1 MLENGQKRRTMTAI
15 QGIETIE
22 SLVNE
27 LQDADPDDYEDLA
40 KQLCIDPSDAI
51 EYATW
56 SEDKYTRNCLAH
68 TEEFELILLCWE
80 KGQSTPIH
88 DHNDQECW
96 VHVVEGTFCEG
107 RYIDS
112 ENGMEELGEF
122 DLLDEGLSYMNDN
135 MGYHRLSNS
144 TDGRAMTLHLYA
156 KPIQSCKIFN
166 EDTNQFMKVDLCYDT
181 VHDILNNT
189 RI

>member
-1 MLENGQKRRTMTAI
+1 MTAI

-40 KQLCIDPSDAI
+40 KQLCIDSSDAI
-51 EYATW
+51 AFATW
-56 SEDKYTRNCLAH
+56 SKESYTRSCLAL
-68 TEEFELILLCWE
+68 TDEFELILLCWE
-80 KGQSTPIH
+80 KGQTTPIH

-96 VHVVEGTFCEG
+96 VHVVEGSFCEE

-122 DLLDEGLSYMNDN
+122 DLLEEGLSYMNDN
-135 MGYHRLSNS
+135 MGYHRLTNS
-144 TDGRAMTLHLYA
+144 TNGRAMTLHLYA
-156 KPIQSCKIFN
+156 KPIQSCRIYN
-166 EDTNQFMKVDLCYDT
+166 EDKKKFEKVELAYDT
-181 VHDILNNT
+181 VHDILDNG
-189 RI
+189 RV